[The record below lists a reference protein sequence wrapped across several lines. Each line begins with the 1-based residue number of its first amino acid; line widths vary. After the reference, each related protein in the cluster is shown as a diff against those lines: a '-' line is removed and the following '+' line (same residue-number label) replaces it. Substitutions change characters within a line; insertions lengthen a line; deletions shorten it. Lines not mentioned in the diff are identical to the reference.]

1 MAESLTVD
9 QVVVGSTPIR
19 HPFFTLILRVF
30 FYVYN
35 RSLGEVPLPAGGA
48 VGRNHKKLDQLL
60 AAKSIYLFA
69 RMLHTTD
76 QYFSQ

>member
-1 MAESLTVD
+1 
-9 QVVVGSTPIR
+9 
-19 HPFFTLILRVF
+19 LRVF